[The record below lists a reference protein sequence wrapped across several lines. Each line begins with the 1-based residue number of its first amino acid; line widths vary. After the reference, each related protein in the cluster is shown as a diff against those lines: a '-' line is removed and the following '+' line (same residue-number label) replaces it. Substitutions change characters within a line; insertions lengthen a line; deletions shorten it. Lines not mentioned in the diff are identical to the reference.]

1 MKSYRD
7 LKVKLYAD
15 GASLDAMVELAGV
28 DHVQGL
34 TTNPTLMRQSGVT
47 DYAAFA
53 RDVLAAV
60 PVKPISF
67 EVFADTHD
75 EILRQARLIASW
87 GTNVYVKIPVSTTDG
102 TSCAPLVGELAKDGV
117 KLNIT
122 ALFTP
127 DQVKVI
133 ADNLDPAV
141 PSIIS
146 VFAGRIAD
154 AGKDPMP
161 IMAEC
166 KKILSGNQTSELLW
180 ASSRELY
187 NIVQAD
193 EVGCHIITVT
203 PDLLKKL
210 PSIGKDLEEF
220 SLDTVKMFFNDATAA
235 GYRL

>member
-210 PSIGKDLEEF
+210 PSIGKDLDEF

-235 GYRL
+235 GFQL